1 MEGEAENYFK
11 LNCYQTLS
19 LSFSS
24 ISLSYKALHPDACV
38 QMIWVGSLCDREQG
52 VSVLNVHLVSR
63 VLDWQQLTDFLD
75 GYFSPFASQLLLQT
89 HPISKSLACFTLCGK
104 VVAWCLFPHLGFLM
118 AVVAHPVGIRGM
130 VYSEV

>member
-19 LSFSS
+19 LTFSS

-63 VLDWQQLTDFLD
+63 VLDWQQLTDFFGWL
-75 GYFSPFASQLLLQT
+75 FQP
-89 HPISKSLACFTLCGK
+89 LCES
-104 VVAWCLFPHLGFLM
+104 
-118 AVVAHPVGIRGM
+118 AVVTDSSYI
-130 VYSEV
+130 